1 MTFEVDFRRKTRKT
15 CVSPERFLRPANAK
29 GAEGHRYECRK
40 TPKMREKRPR
50 GPKNAMAGVENKWA
64 KSGHLR
70 NRSIPSGE
78 AFKTPEKT
86 CQSASKRTDFRPCSP
101 VPHPPQRKARS
112 ASLRRSDEKNCSSP
126 RGNSKTDVKQGVKHR
141 RAQRSRGVVR
151 RPLSPPRS
159 AGVGFSSPPT
169 DST

>member
-40 TPKMREKRPR
+40 TPKMKEKRPR
-50 GPKNAMAGVENKWA
+50 GPKNAMAGVENNWA

-101 VPHPPQRKARS
+101 VPHPPQRKALACASRALGPCARGS
-112 ASLRRSDEKNCSSP
+112 ALGARDVPPASHSKSSRTRNLSLYRNKRTTIPKPHKEKRFP
-126 RGNSKTDVKQGVKHR
+126 
-141 RAQRSRGVVR
+141 
-151 RPLSPPRS
+151 
-159 AGVGFSSPPT
+159 
-169 DST
+169 

>member
-1 MTFEVDFRRKTRKT
+1 MK
-15 CVSPERFLRPANAK
+15 
-29 GAEGHRYECRK
+29 
-40 TPKMREKRPR
+40 EKRPR

-101 VPHPPQRKARS
+101 VPHPPQRKALACASRALGPCARGS
-112 ASLRRSDEKNCSSP
+112 ALGARDVPQSFQPRKRQTSHSKVQEPETQTSKKCSSFP
-126 RGNSKTDVKQGVKHR
+126 I
-141 RAQRSRGVVR
+141 
-151 RPLSPPRS
+151 SPPARLT
-159 AGVGFSSPPT
+159 AQKEAIPLNVRLIVRLAHLF
-169 DST
+169 

>member
-101 VPHPPQRKARS
+101 VPHPPQRKARG
-112 ASLRRSDEKNCSSP
+112 SLALAA
-126 RGNSKTDVKQGVKHR
+126 
-141 RAQRSRGVVR
+141 RALRSRLGAGGAR
-151 RPLSPPRS
+151 RTSRIAQQKFKNQKP
-159 AGVGFSSPPT
+159 FSVSKQEDYNPQTP
-169 DST
+169 

>member
-101 VPHPPQRKARS
+101 VPHPPQRKALACASRALGPCARGS
-112 ASLRRSDEKNCSSP
+112 ALGRATYLKASNLAKGRPRTAKFKNQKP
-126 RGNSKTDVKQGVKHR
+126 RLQKN
-141 RAQRSRGVVR
+141 AN
-151 RPLSPPRS
+151 PPNRKR
-159 AGVGFSSPPT
+159 FP
-169 DST
+169 